1 MEEETKEPGTEE
13 AEAGEAGEGEPGL
26 KEAGTG
32 GPAPPPL
39 NPVSLSDSEA
49 RTSLHSLVSTHC
61 CWGSGVVKQMR
72 SGHPTCLCQAFA
84 DHRHLAIVLPVT
96 PCC

>member
-1 MEEETKEPGTEE
+1 MTIPPPLDLLAPVSKELELVEETKEPGTEE
-13 AEAGEAGEGEPGL
+13 AETGEAGDGEPGV
-26 KEAGTG
+26 KEAGEG

-39 NPVSLSDSEA
+39 NPVSLSDTEA

-72 SGHPTCLCQAFA
+72 
-84 DHRHLAIVLPVT
+84 
-96 PCC
+96 

>member
-1 MEEETKEPGTEE
+1 MLETKEPGTEE
-13 AEAGEAGEGEPGL
+13 AESGEAGEAGEGAPGL
-26 KEAGTG
+26 KEAGEG

-39 NPVSLSDSEA
+39 NPVTLSDTEA

-72 SGHPTCLCQAFA
+72 SGPWRSLCQAFA
-84 DHRHLAIVLPVT
+84 DHTILSGVLS
-96 PCC
+96 

>member
-1 MEEETKEPGTEE
+1 MTIPPPLDILAPVNNELELVETKEPGPEE
-13 AEAGEAGEGEPGL
+13 AGTGEAGEGEAA
-26 KEAGTG
+26 EG

-39 NPVSLSDSEA
+39 NPVSLSDTEA

-72 SGHPTCLCQAFA
+72 
-84 DHRHLAIVLPVT
+84 
-96 PCC
+96 

>member
-1 MEEETKEPGTEE
+1 MLETKEPGTEE
-13 AEAGEAGEGEPGL
+13 AAPGEAGEAGEGGPGL
-26 KEAGTG
+26 KEAGAGEG

-39 NPVSLSDSEA
+39 NPVTLSDAEA

-72 SGHPTCLCQAFA
+72 SGPRRSLCQAFA
-84 DHRHLAIVLPVT
+84 DYTILSGVL
-96 PCC
+96 C